1 MTKVWETGETI
12 TAEDMNALQQTAD
25 DAAAQAEATKAALAN
40 LKKALGIK
48 GQVSAKGLTAAQVEG
63 IKSALGL

>member
-25 DAAAQAEATKAALAN
+25 NAAAQAEATKTALAN

-63 IKSALGL
+63 IKDTLGL

>member
-25 DAAAQAEATKAALAN
+25 DAAAQAEATKMALAN

-63 IKSALGL
+63 IKGALGL